1 MSILIDDINKNRFE
15 INQNKNSKKK
25 KKKAKHR
32 GLQYHLIFVTL

>member
-1 MSILIDDINKNRFE
+1 MMSILIDDINKNRFE

-32 GLQYHLIFVTL
+32 GLQQ